1 MATAATGTLTFKLS
15 GGNRNRLSIVLH
27 GVKAGEGVTPPT
39 PSDPSTGGGGDDT
52 ESVTYIIS
60 AATTNAEKDATTYS
74 FTSEDKTFTMT
85 NSGNKGYGAGTTAS
99 ETFKLS
105 NNVLYTLSLPDGVS
119 ISKVKVTGYT
129 NEDGQTGYVKEMNGV
144 VYDESAGTFPAR
156 DQSGDGKNPPM
167 SDVVFVLPTPATGSL
182 SLKTYKQ
189 LAIKLELTAG
199 SATGIA
205 TVRTVIPN
213 DGVFYTLQGVRV
225 DHPSK
230 GIYIQNG
237 KKIIIK

>member
-1 MATAATGTLTFKLS
+1 
-15 GGNRNRLSIVLH
+15 
-27 GVKAGEGVTPPT
+27 
-39 PSDPSTGGGGDDT
+39 
-52 ESVTYIIS
+52 
-60 AATTNAEKDATTYS
+60 
-74 FTSEDKTFTMT
+74 MT

-189 LAIKLELTAG
+189 LAVKLELTAG

-205 TVRTVIPN
+205 TVKTVIPN

-225 DHPSK
+225 DKPTK

-237 KKIIIK
+237 KKVVIK